1 VKIAFISD
9 IHSNLQALETV
20 LKDIT
25 EREVDEIYCLGD
37 LTSYHCFPNEVIDTV
52 RQRNIPTIMGNND
65 LDIVE
70 GRIRVGSPKEWNLKE
85 LSSKNL
91 NWLKSLPDEIEIQKL
106 NRKIKLVHG
115 SPRKIDEYMYEGT
128 NSTTSLLRG
137 EEADILV
144 VGHTHLPYY
153 CKYGDKLLINSG
165 SVGKPKL
172 GRPNATYAI
181 LELDWNLERVEIV
194 ELEYP
199 LEELVEALVKNGF
212 SEKLIEEIRT
222 GVVD

>member
-25 EREVDEIYCLGD
+25 ERGVDEIYCLGD

-52 RQRNIPTIMGNND
+52 RRRNIPTIMGNND

-128 NSTTSLLRG
+128 GSTTSLLRG

>member
-1 VKIAFISD
+1 MKIAFISD

-25 EREVDEIYCLGD
+25 ERGVDEIYCLGD

-52 RQRNIPTIMGNND
+52 RRRNIPTIMGNND

-128 NSTTSLLRG
+128 GSTTSLLRG